1 MDEKNED
8 GVDLTKEMAIFESR
22 TMSKEAQDE
31 VENIKLHSANLLR
44 MFNKVVSLEE
54 RSEASRLMN
63 IARTN
68 LEQTVMWAVKAI
80 SRI

>member
-1 MDEKNED
+1 MNEQ
-8 GVDLTKEMAIFESR
+8 GIGLGKELEVFESR
-22 TMSKEAQDE
+22 PLSDE
-31 VENIKLHSANLLR
+31 GKQAMETIKIDAAILLHAMDR
-44 MFNKVVSLEE
+44 VIPKEE

-80 SRI
+80 SRK